1 MELKDGINAVMKASP
16 FGGILQKFLGETFSA
31 GAASDANPIEA
42 MVQTIDSLPYDIN
55 VEVKTASSTIA
66 VQHKEIKAEK

>member
-1 MELKDGINAVMKASP
+1 MEAKDVLNQVVKASP

-55 VEVKTASSTIA
+55 VEVKTASSTIS
-66 VQHKEIKAEK
+66 VKHTGIKA

>member
-1 MELKDGINAVMKASP
+1 MEAKDVLTQVVKASP

-66 VQHKEIKAEK
+66 VQHKGVKA